1 MLLQGSARTFVL
13 ATAVL
18 LALASHAPE
27 ARAQPTRV
35 PGPVVDASR
44 VAAERGGARLERAQ
58 CERTYRV
65 NPPSHCYVQ
74 AFGRD
79 GGAVEILSDEPDSR
93 RGERLVLELQSGIS
107 VPAQNALLYEP
118 RTRRLFVGDGMSIRV
133 FDFERLEW
141 RFVVACR
148 APVVAPDQTSIACL
162 GMRGELVRV
171 PASSDEGPW
180 TVFAPEEPVR
190 ILARHR
196 DWLEGHP
203 LRFSVR
209 RGVTVVT
216 VSLPRDARE
225 CIGPV
230 SRRGSVSCERVR
242 GPALRYTV
250 AWDGRPT
257 PSPQTPLVSM
267 VEAARGAF
275 ARGRTVNVT
284 RRLEPNDCRDL
295 IGMDTD
301 SPCDVTRGNDAEAL
315 VVELCPHD
323 GGWSP
328 MCSSGR
334 RRGWVVRDDRGTTH
348 HVDVTPDV
356 DLVALA
362 DDGHKALVS
371 SFDGSWVYDLDTQT
385 FELVGPCWNPTLSA
399 DGAWLACRDLGG
411 GVRLATLRD
420 PDTQLTVG
428 EASLP
433 SGQALGIAPTKAPM
447 DVEIRDGRPVFLVP
461 STPYAGA
468 SGERMGADYADR
480 WFRVREA
487 ELRPVVLES
496 PP

>member
-1 MLLQGSARTFVL
+1 MGRYAPTEGEVIRDVGLRAWHGRADTPKLPSLPKTVPENTRDTMLLQGSARTFVL

-203 LRFSVR
+203 C
-209 RGVTVVT
+209 G
-216 VSLPRDARE
+216 
-225 CIGPV
+225 
-230 SRRGSVSCERVR
+230 
-242 GPALRYTV
+242 
-250 AWDGRPT
+250 
-257 PSPQTPLVSM
+257 
-267 VEAARGAF
+267 
-275 ARGRTVNVT
+275 
-284 RRLEPNDCRDL
+284 
-295 IGMDTD
+295 
-301 SPCDVTRGNDAEAL
+301 SPCDAV
-315 VVELCPHD
+315 
-323 GGWSP
+323 
-328 MCSSGR
+328 
-334 RRGWVVRDDRGTTH
+334 
-348 HVDVTPDV
+348 
-356 DLVALA
+356 
-362 DDGHKALVS
+362 
-371 SFDGSWVYDLDTQT
+371 
-385 FELVGPCWNPTLSA
+385 
-399 DGAWLACRDLGG
+399 
-411 GVRLATLRD
+411 
-420 PDTQLTVG
+420 
-428 EASLP
+428 
-433 SGQALGIAPTKAPM
+433 
-447 DVEIRDGRPVFLVP
+447 
-461 STPYAGA
+461 
-468 SGERMGADYADR
+468 
-480 WFRVREA
+480 
-487 ELRPVVLES
+487 
-496 PP
+496 